1 VSRAKLSLEARKLFK
16 SITAAYDLED
26 HHLTVLQ
33 VALEALDRL
42 RQAQEALAEE
52 GPVYRD
58 RFGAPRKSP
67 WVSIEENA
75 RLQFLRGMRE
85 LDLDAEAPADVR
97 PPRGRSYVA

>member
-1 VSRAKLSLEARKLFK
+1 LTTPKLSLEAQKLLA

-26 HHLTVLQ
+26 HHQTVLL

-42 RQAQEALAEE
+42 RQAQKALEEE